1 MAKDSAHEFSDAE
14 IRAFEREVAGV
25 YGEASKTAYA
35 ILKRY
40 LAQFEADDEKMRER
54 LGAGKITK
62 AQYRSWRSGKIAAGR
77 RYRIV
82 LKQCAE
88 AMTHA
93 NVVAAAAIEGRLPE
107 VYAENYNYGTWQVE
121 SAVGVDTAYALQ
133 DASTVQR
140 LLTDHDSYLPKPS
153 VNVAKDVAWN
163 RRLIANQITQG
174 VLLGESIPKI
184 AKRIQDVAGS
194 NRAAA
199 VRLARTST
207 TAAENAGRVDSYK
220 RAKGLG
226 IKVQQ
231 EWMATLDLR
240 TRSSHR
246 QLDGEKVEVGE
257 KFSNGCRYP
266 GDPEAPYAE
275 TCNCRCTLIA
285 CCDGLDVL
293 DGERF
298 SRLPEGMTYEEWK
311 AGKPAV
317 NGAKPADRTI
327 SEFMEMPGT
336 ARKLDA
342 AGVSP
347 TEARKRLTEQ
357 LKEYGIPSG
366 SFRKMSAGDQ
376 QKVLDAA
383 LARIRRIAG
392 KPDMSA
398 SVYSCLNGD
407 QRDAVKGILKRSD
420 KAARS
425 VYLKHERD
433 FVLLNGG
440 WDKTAHYN
448 PTDGGVRLN
457 LERVFSKDGLRPQ
470 GTTWFHEF
478 GHMVDGL
485 NSNISETYKGG
496 VFAKTIKKE
505 ANAYI
510 DARNKE
516 MREGFKRAK
525 AAKDLGWLEANGYIS
540 KWKVDYLRKHPDNV
554 AEAISSL
561 KHTKADAYRSVES
574 EIWEMS
580 DADKADLSDLFGG
593 ATLNKCSDGWEHSK
607 SYWRPKGATEDYQL
621 ARLAHE
627 GFAEFFSASTANPES
642 LAVLRK
648 YLPESSKIFEEM
660 LEELI

>member
-25 YGEASKTAYA
+25 YGEASTTAYA
-35 ILKRY
+35 DLKRY
-40 LAQFEADDEKMRER
+40 LAQFEADDERMRER
-54 LGAGKITK
+54 LEAGEITK
-62 AQYRSWRSGKIAAGR
+62 APYRSWRSGKIAAGR

-153 VNVAKDVAWN
+153 VNVAKDMAWN

-226 IKVQQ
+226 INVQQ
-231 EWMATLDLR
+231 EWVATLDLR

-246 QLDGEKVEVGE
+246 KIDREKVDVGE

-275 TCNCRCTLIA
+275 TCNCRCTLVA

-317 NGAKPADRTI
+317 NGTKPANRTI

-336 ARKLDA
+336 KRKLDA
-342 AGVSP
+342 AGVSK
-347 TEARKRLTEQ
+347 TEARKRLSRQ
-357 LKEYGIPSG
+357 LEDYGIPSG

-376 QKVLDAA
+376 QKVLDTA
-383 LARIRRIAG
+383 LAPGSTPIVNGRRVFKEIKGEHSAG
-392 KPDMSA
+392 SDLAKVNPNFKTKKDTDGRYSYNCQRCVPAYEARRRGLDVVAKPVKMNKWGKISA
-398 SVYSCLNGD
+398 YDPFARAESYKKVFPGATWKRGGDKPEKEITSFLLAVNGD
-407 QRDAVKGILKRSD
+407 
-420 KAARS
+420 ARAEVS
-425 VYLKHERD
+425 VS
-433 FVLLNGG
+433 
-440 WDKTAHYN
+440 WDHALCGKSGRH
-448 PTDGGVRLN
+448 
-457 LERVFSKDGLRPQ
+457 VF
-470 GTTWFHEF
+470 
-478 GHMVDGL
+478 
-485 NSNISETYKGG
+485 
-496 VFAKTIKKE
+496 
-505 ANAYI
+505 
-510 DARNKE
+510 
-516 MREGFKRAK
+516 
-525 AAKDLGWLEANGYIS
+525 
-540 KWKVDYLRKHPDNV
+540 V
-554 AEAISSL
+554 AEKAGNAIKFIDPQSGDEDVSWYFGII
-561 KHTKADAYRSVES
+561 KAEETEFARVDDAGFG
-574 EIWEMS
+574 
-580 DADKADLSDLFGG
+580 DLIDECLTTRG
-593 ATLNKCSDGWEHSK
+593 
-607 SYWRPKGATEDYQL
+607 
-621 ARLAHE
+621 
-627 GFAEFFSASTANPES
+627 
-642 LAVLRK
+642 
-648 YLPESSKIFEEM
+648 
-660 LEELI
+660 

>member
-35 ILKRY
+35 NLKRY

-54 LGAGKITK
+54 LEAGEITK

-153 VNVAKDVAWN
+153 VNVAKDMAWN

-226 IKVQQ
+226 INVQQ
-231 EWMATLDLR
+231 EWVATLDLR

-246 QLDGEKVEVGE
+246 KLDREKVEVGE

-275 TCNCRCTLIA
+275 TCNCRCTLVA
-285 CCDGLDVL
+285 CGDGLDVL

-317 NGAKPADRTI
+317 NGTKPANRTI
-327 SEFMEMPGT
+327 SEFMGMPGT

-376 QKVLDAA
+376 QKVLDTA
-383 LARIRRIAG
+383 LAPGSTPIVNGRRVFKEIKGEHSAG
-392 KPDMSA
+392 SDLAKVNPNFKTKKDKDGRYSHNCQRCVPAYEARRRGLDVVAKPVKMNKWGKISA
-398 SVYSCLNGD
+398 YDPFARAESYKKVFPGATWKRGGDKPEKEITSFLLAVNGD
-407 QRDAVKGILKRSD
+407 ARAEVSVSWDHALCGKSGRHVFVAEKTRNAIKFIDPQSGDEDVSWYFGIIKAEETEFARVDDA
-420 KAARS
+420 
-425 VYLKHERD
+425 
-433 FVLLNGG
+433 
-440 WDKTAHYN
+440 
-448 PTDGGVRLN
+448 
-457 LERVFSKDGLRPQ
+457 
-470 GTTWFHEF
+470 EF
-478 GHMVDGL
+478 GDL
-485 NSNISETYKGG
+485 
-496 VFAKTIKKE
+496 
-505 ANAYI
+505 I
-510 DARNKE
+510 DECLTTR
-516 MREGFKRAK
+516 G
-525 AAKDLGWLEANGYIS
+525 
-540 KWKVDYLRKHPDNV
+540 
-554 AEAISSL
+554 
-561 KHTKADAYRSVES
+561 
-574 EIWEMS
+574 
-580 DADKADLSDLFGG
+580 
-593 ATLNKCSDGWEHSK
+593 
-607 SYWRPKGATEDYQL
+607 
-621 ARLAHE
+621 
-627 GFAEFFSASTANPES
+627 
-642 LAVLRK
+642 
-648 YLPESSKIFEEM
+648 
-660 LEELI
+660 

>member
-1 MAKDSAHEFSDAE
+1 MAADEAHEAADAE
-14 IRAFEREVAGV
+14 IEAFRREVAGV
-25 YGEASKTAYA
+25 YREAEETASRTLREYLERFREQDDAWRDRVARGEATE
-35 ILKRY
+35 
-40 LAQFEADDEKMRER
+40 AQWKSWRR
-54 LGAGKITK
+54 GKILT
-62 AQYRSWRSGKIAAGR
+62 GR
-77 RYRIV
+77 RYRVV
-82 LKQCAE
+82 LRQVAE
-88 AMTHA
+88 GYTHA
-93 NVVAAAAIEGRLPE
+93 NEIAMDALEGRLPG
-107 VYAENYNYGTWQVE
+107 VYAENYNYGTFQAY
-121 SAVGVDTAYALQ
+121 SAARVDDAFALQ

-153 VNVAKDVAWN
+153 VNVPKDTAWN
-163 RRLIANQITQG
+163 RRLLANQITQG
-174 VLLGESIPKI
+174 VLLGESMPKI
-184 AKRIQDVAGS
+184 AKRVGKVTGS
-194 NRAAA
+194 NMAAA
-199 VRLARTST
+199 MRTARTSV
-207 TAAENAGRVDSYK
+207 TAAENVGRVDSYR
-220 RAKGLG
+220 RAQSLG
-226 IKVQQ
+226 IELEQ
-231 EWMATLDLR
+231 EWLATLDGR
-240 TRSSHR
+240 TRHTHR
-246 QLDGEKVEVGE
+246 QLDGEKVKVGG
-257 KFSNGCRYP
+257 KFENGCRYP

-285 CCDGLDVL
+285 AVEGVDYSDGK
-293 DGERF
+293 RW
-298 SRLPEGMTYEEWK
+298 SRLPDGMTYEEWK
-311 AGKPAV
+311 ASKPAV
-317 NGAKPADRTI
+317 TGAKPADRTI
-327 SEFMEMPGT
+327 SEFMGMPGT
-336 ARKLDA
+336 KRKLDA

-376 QKVLDAA
+376 QKVLDTA

-398 SVYSCLNGD
+398 SVYSRLSGD
-407 QRDAVKGILKRSD
+407 QRDAVKDILKRSD

-440 WDKTAHYN
+440 WDGTAHYS

-516 MREGFKRAK
+516 MREGFKK
-525 AAKDLGWLEANGYIS
+525 AVEAEDLDWLQSNGYLD
-540 KWKVDYLRKHPDNV
+540 KWRVDFLRKNPERIDLALSTLHH
-554 AEAISSL
+554 S
-561 KHTKADAYRSVES
+561 KKDAYRSVAD
-574 EIWEMS
+574 EIGKMGH
-580 DADKADLSDLFGG
+580 AQKADLSDLICG
-593 ATLNKCSDGWEHSK
+593 ATLNKCEDGWYHDRG
-607 SYWRPKGATEDYQL
+607 YWRPKGSGEDFTL
-621 ARLAHE
+621 MRLSHE
-627 GFAEFFSASTANPES
+627 GFAEFFSAHTANPES

>member
-1 MAKDSAHEFSDAE
+1 MARDSAHEFSDAE

-35 ILKRY
+35 NLKRY

-54 LGAGKITK
+54 LEAGEITK

-184 AKRIQDVAGS
+184 AKRMQDVTGA

-199 VRLARTST
+199 MRLARTST

-231 EWMATLDLR
+231 EWVATLDLH

-246 QLDGEKVEVGE
+246 EIDREKVEVGE

-266 GDPEAPYAE
+266 GDPEAPYAQ
-275 TCNCRCTLIA
+275 TANCRCTLVA

-298 SRLPEGMTYEEWK
+298 SRLPVGMTYEEWK

-317 NGAKPADRTI
+317 NGTKPANRTI

-336 ARKLDA
+336 KRKLDT
-342 AGVSP
+342 AGVSK
-347 TEARKRLTEQ
+347 TEARKRLSRQ
-357 LKEYGIPSG
+357 LEDYGIPSSG
-366 SFRKMSAGDQ
+366 FRKMSAGDQ
-376 QKVLDAA
+376 QKVLDTA
-383 LARIRRIAG
+383 LAPGSTPIVNGRRVFKEIKGEHSAGSDLALVNPNFKARKDKDGRYSNNCQRCVPAYEARRRGLDVVAKPVKMNKWGRI
-392 KPDMSA
+392 SA
-398 SVYSCLNGD
+398 YDAFARPESYKKVFPGVTWKHGGDRPEKEITSFLLAINGD
-407 QRDAVKGILKRSD
+407 ARAEVSVSWDQELCGKSGRHVFVAEKTGNAIKFIDPQSGDEDVSWYFGIIKAEETEFARVDDA
-420 KAARS
+420 
-425 VYLKHERD
+425 
-433 FVLLNGG
+433 
-440 WDKTAHYN
+440 
-448 PTDGGVRLN
+448 
-457 LERVFSKDGLRPQ
+457 
-470 GTTWFHEF
+470 EF
-478 GHMVDGL
+478 GDL
-485 NSNISETYKGG
+485 
-496 VFAKTIKKE
+496 
-505 ANAYI
+505 I
-510 DARNKE
+510 DECLTTR
-516 MREGFKRAK
+516 G
-525 AAKDLGWLEANGYIS
+525 
-540 KWKVDYLRKHPDNV
+540 
-554 AEAISSL
+554 
-561 KHTKADAYRSVES
+561 
-574 EIWEMS
+574 
-580 DADKADLSDLFGG
+580 
-593 ATLNKCSDGWEHSK
+593 
-607 SYWRPKGATEDYQL
+607 
-621 ARLAHE
+621 
-627 GFAEFFSASTANPES
+627 
-642 LAVLRK
+642 
-648 YLPESSKIFEEM
+648 
-660 LEELI
+660 

>member
-1 MAKDSAHEFSDAE
+1 MARDSAHEFSDAE

-35 ILKRY
+35 DLKRY

-54 LGAGKITK
+54 LGAGEITK

-133 DASTVQR
+133 DAHTVQR

-163 RRLIANQITQG
+163 RKLIANQITQG
-174 VLLGESIPKI
+174 ILLGESIPKI
-184 AKRIQDVAGS
+184 AKRMQDVTTA

-199 VRLARTST
+199 LRLARTST
-207 TAAENAGRVDSYK
+207 TAAENVGRVDSYK

-231 EWMATLDLR
+231 EWMATLDGR

-246 QLDGEKVEVGE
+246 QLDGEKVEVGG

-266 GDPEAPYAE
+266 GDPEAKYAE
-275 TCNCRCTLIA
+275 TANCRCTLVA

-298 SRLPEGMTYEEWK
+298 SRLPAGMTYEEWK

-336 ARKLDA
+336 KRKLDT
-342 AGVSP
+342 AGVSK
-347 TEARKRLTEQ
+347 TEARKRLSRQ
-357 LKEYGIPSG
+357 LEDYGIPSSG
-366 SFRKMSAGDQ
+366 FRKMSAGDQ
-376 QKVLDAA
+376 QKVLDSALGTVYEGGGKSRAKPVEHSMEFAVDMGKIASRDYRAKVSKAVGKDAA
-383 LARIRRIAG
+383 DGVHASIRRILSHRGGTNGEDLYAIDLSTG
-392 KPDMSA
+392 KTIT
-398 SVYSCLNGD
+398 SCVNSTVGSTVIPPAKFGKKVEAAIGD
-407 QRDAVKGILKRSD
+407 GRRV
-420 KAARS
+420 
-425 VYLKHERD
+425 
-433 FVLLNGG
+433 VLLHNHPASGIPSAADLLAVGG
-440 WDKTAHYN
+440 KGCEMGIIAAHDGSIYTFEKVSEPDASYN
-448 PTDGGVRLN
+448 VDEVKYLRIQRLYGGNEDRLFRAIE
-457 LERVFSKDGLRPQ
+457 ERF
-470 GTTWFHEF
+470 
-478 GHMVDGL
+478 
-485 NSNISETYKGG
+485 
-496 VFAKTIKKE
+496 
-505 ANAYI
+505 
-510 DARNKE
+510 
-516 MREGFKRAK
+516 GFK
-525 AAKDLGWLEANGYIS
+525 I
-540 KWKVDYLRKHPDNV
+540 
-554 AEAISSL
+554 
-561 KHTKADAYRSVES
+561 
-574 EIWEMS
+574 
-580 DADKADLSDLFGG
+580 
-593 ATLNKCSDGWEHSK
+593 EH
-607 SYWRPKGATEDYQL
+607 
-621 ARLAHE
+621 HE
-627 GFAEFFSASTANPES
+627 
-642 LAVLRK
+642 
-648 YLPESSKIFEEM
+648 
-660 LEELI
+660 

>member
-35 ILKRY
+35 NLKRY

-54 LGAGKITK
+54 LEAGEITK

-153 VNVAKDVAWN
+153 VNVAKDMAWN

-226 IKVQQ
+226 INVQQ
-231 EWMATLDLR
+231 EWVATLDLR

-246 QLDGEKVEVGE
+246 KLDREKVEVGE

-275 TCNCRCTLIA
+275 TCNCRCTLVA

-317 NGAKPADRTI
+317 NGTKPANRTI
-327 SEFMEMPGT
+327 SEFMGMPGT

-376 QKVLDAA
+376 QKVLDTA
-383 LARIRRIAG
+383 LAPGSTPIVNGRRVFKEIKGEHSAG
-392 KPDMSA
+392 SDLAKVNPNFKTKKDKDGRYSHNCQRCVPAYEARRRGLDVVAKPVKMNKWGKISA
-398 SVYSCLNGD
+398 YDPFARAESYKKVFPGATWKRGGDKPEKEITSFLLAVNGD
-407 QRDAVKGILKRSD
+407 ARAEVSVSWDHALCGKSGRHVFVAEKTRNAIKFIDPQSGDEDVSWYFGIIKAEETEFARVDDA
-420 KAARS
+420 
-425 VYLKHERD
+425 
-433 FVLLNGG
+433 
-440 WDKTAHYN
+440 
-448 PTDGGVRLN
+448 
-457 LERVFSKDGLRPQ
+457 
-470 GTTWFHEF
+470 EF
-478 GHMVDGL
+478 GDL
-485 NSNISETYKGG
+485 
-496 VFAKTIKKE
+496 
-505 ANAYI
+505 I
-510 DARNKE
+510 DECLTTR
-516 MREGFKRAK
+516 G
-525 AAKDLGWLEANGYIS
+525 
-540 KWKVDYLRKHPDNV
+540 
-554 AEAISSL
+554 
-561 KHTKADAYRSVES
+561 
-574 EIWEMS
+574 
-580 DADKADLSDLFGG
+580 
-593 ATLNKCSDGWEHSK
+593 
-607 SYWRPKGATEDYQL
+607 
-621 ARLAHE
+621 
-627 GFAEFFSASTANPES
+627 
-642 LAVLRK
+642 
-648 YLPESSKIFEEM
+648 
-660 LEELI
+660 

>member
-14 IRAFEREVAGV
+14 IRAFEREVAEV
-25 YGEASKTAYA
+25 YGEASKTVYA
-35 ILKRY
+35 NLKRY
-40 LAQFEADDEKMRER
+40 LAQFEADDEKKRER
-54 LGAGKITK
+54 LEAGEITK

-88 AMTHA
+88 AMTRA

-163 RRLIANQITQG
+163 RRLIASQITQG

-184 AKRIQDVAGS
+184 AERMQAVTGS

-207 TAAENAGRVDSYK
+207 TAAENSGRVDSYK

-231 EWMATLDLR
+231 EWVATLDLR

-246 QLDGEKVEVGE
+246 EIDREKVEVGE

-266 GDPEAPYAE
+266 GDPEAPYAQ
-275 TCNCRCTLIA
+275 TANCRCTLVA

-317 NGAKPADRTI
+317 NGTKPANRTI

-336 ARKLDA
+336 KRKLDT
-342 AGVSP
+342 AGVSK
-347 TEARKRLTEQ
+347 TEVRKRLSRQ
-357 LKEYGIPSG
+357 LEDYGIPSG

-383 LARIRRIAG
+383 LAPGSTPIVNGRRVFKEIKGEHSAG
-392 KPDMSA
+392 SDLAKVNPNFKTKKDKDGR
-398 SVYSCLNGD
+398 YSCNCQRCVPAYEARRRGLDVVAKPVKMNKWGKISAYDPFARAESYKKVFPGATWKRGGDKPEKEITSFLLAVNGD
-407 QRDAVKGILKRSD
+407 ARAEVSVSWDHALCGKRGRHVFVAEKAGNAIKFIDPQSGDEDVSWYFGIIKAEETEFARVDDA
-420 KAARS
+420 
-425 VYLKHERD
+425 
-433 FVLLNGG
+433 
-440 WDKTAHYN
+440 
-448 PTDGGVRLN
+448 
-457 LERVFSKDGLRPQ
+457 
-470 GTTWFHEF
+470 EF
-478 GHMVDGL
+478 GDL
-485 NSNISETYKGG
+485 
-496 VFAKTIKKE
+496 
-505 ANAYI
+505 I
-510 DARNKE
+510 DECLTTR
-516 MREGFKRAK
+516 G
-525 AAKDLGWLEANGYIS
+525 
-540 KWKVDYLRKHPDNV
+540 
-554 AEAISSL
+554 
-561 KHTKADAYRSVES
+561 
-574 EIWEMS
+574 
-580 DADKADLSDLFGG
+580 
-593 ATLNKCSDGWEHSK
+593 
-607 SYWRPKGATEDYQL
+607 
-621 ARLAHE
+621 
-627 GFAEFFSASTANPES
+627 
-642 LAVLRK
+642 
-648 YLPESSKIFEEM
+648 
-660 LEELI
+660 

>member
-35 ILKRY
+35 NLKRY

-54 LGAGKITK
+54 LEAGEITK

-153 VNVAKDVAWN
+153 VNVAKDMAWN

-184 AKRIQDVAGS
+184 AKRMQDVTGA

-231 EWMATLDLR
+231 EWLATMDGR

-266 GDPEAPYAE
+266 GDPEALYAE
-275 TCNCRCTLIA
+275 TANCRCTLVA

-317 NGAKPADRTI
+317 TGAKPANRTI
-327 SEFMEMPGT
+327 SEFMDMPGT

-376 QKVLDAA
+376 QKVLDTA

-398 SVYSCLNGD
+398 SVYSRLNGD

-440 WDKTAHYN
+440 WGGTAHYS

-554 AEAISSL
+554 TEAISSL

-580 DADKADLSDLFGG
+580 NADKADLSDLFSG
-593 ATLNKCSDGWEHSK
+593 ATLNKCKDGWYHERG
-607 SYWRPKGATEDYQL
+607 YWRPKGSGEDFTL
-621 ARLAHE
+621 MRLSHE
-627 GFAEFFSASTANPES
+627 GFAEFFSAHTANQES
-642 LAVLRK
+642 LDVLRK
-648 YLPESSKIFEEM
+648 YLPESTIIFEEM

>member
-1 MAKDSAHEFSDAE
+1 MAADEAHEAADAE
-14 IRAFEREVAGV
+14 IEAFRREVSGIYA
-25 YGEASKTAYA
+25 EAQKTASKT
-35 ILKRY
+35 LTEY
-40 LAQFEADDEKMRER
+40 LERFREEDDAWRDRVARGEATEAQWKSWRR
-54 LGAGKITK
+54 GKILT
-62 AQYRSWRSGKIAAGR
+62 GR
-77 RYRIV
+77 RYRVV
-82 LKQCAE
+82 LKQVAE
-88 AMTHA
+88 GYTHA
-93 NVVAAAAIEGRLPE
+93 NEIAMDALEGRLPG
-107 VYAENYNYGTWQVE
+107 VYAENYNYGTFQAY
-121 SAVGVDTAYALQ
+121 SAARVDDAFALQ

-140 LLTDHDSYLPKPS
+140 LLTDHDSYLPKPT
-153 VNVAKDVAWN
+153 VNVPKDVAWN

-174 VLLGESIPKI
+174 VLLGESMPKI
-184 AKRIQDVAGS
+184 AKRVGKVTGS
-194 NRAAA
+194 NMATAMRT
-199 VRLARTST
+199 ARTSV
-207 TAAENAGRVDSYK
+207 TAAENVGRVDSYR
-220 RAKGLG
+220 RAQSLG
-226 IKVQQ
+226 IELEQ
-231 EWMATLDLR
+231 EWLATMDGR

-257 KFSNGCRYP
+257 KFSNDCRYP

-285 CCDGLDVL
+285 AVDGVDYS
-293 DGERF
+293 DGKRW

-317 NGAKPADRTI
+317 TGTKPANRTI

-336 ARKLDA
+336 KRKLDV

-376 QKVLDAA
+376 QKVLDTA

-440 WDKTAHYN
+440 WGGTAHYS

-516 MREGFKRAK
+516 MREGFKK
-525 AAKDLGWLEANGYIS
+525 AVEAEDLDWLLSNGYLE
-540 KWKVDYLRKHPDNV
+540 KWRVDFLRKNPERIDLALSTLHH
-554 AEAISSL
+554 S
-561 KHTKADAYRSVES
+561 KKDAYRSVAD
-574 EIWEMS
+574 EIGKMGH
-580 DADKADLSDLFGG
+580 AQKADLSDLICG
-593 ATLNKCSDGWEHSK
+593 ATLNKCEDGWYHDRG
-607 SYWRPKGATEDYQL
+607 YWRPKGSGEDFTL
-621 ARLAHE
+621 MRLSHE
-627 GFAEFFSASTANPES
+627 GFAEFFSAHTANPES
-642 LAVLRK
+642 LDVLRK

>member
-14 IRAFEREVAGV
+14 IRAFEREVEGV

-35 ILKRY
+35 NLKRY

-54 LGAGKITK
+54 LESGEITK

-121 SAVGVDTAYALQ
+121 SAVGRDTAFALQ

-153 VNVAKDVAWN
+153 VNVAKDMAWN

-174 VLLGESIPKI
+174 ILLGESIPKI
-184 AKRIQDVAGS
+184 AKRMQGVTGA

-220 RAKGLG
+220 RAQSLG
-226 IKVQQ
+226 IELKQ
-231 EWMATLDLR
+231 EWLATLDGR

-285 CCDGLDVL
+285 AVEGIDYSDGK
-293 DGERF
+293 RW

-317 NGAKPADRTI
+317 TGTKPANRTI

-336 ARKLDA
+336 KRKLDA
-342 AGVSP
+342 AGVSK
-347 TEARKRLTEQ
+347 TEARKRLSRQ
-357 LKEYGIPSG
+357 LEDYGIPSG

-376 QKVLDAA
+376 QKALDTA
-383 LARIRRIAG
+383 LAPGSTPIVNGRRVFKEIKGEHSAGSDLALVNQNFKARKDKDGRYSNNCQRCVPAYEARRRGLDVVAKPVKMNKWGRI
-392 KPDMSA
+392 SA
-398 SVYSCLNGD
+398 YDAFAHPESYKKVFPGVTWKHGGDRPEKEITSFLLAINGD
-407 QRDAVKGILKRSD
+407 ARAEVSVSWDQELCGKSGRHVFVAEKAGNTIRFVDPQSGDEDVSWYFGII
-420 KAARS
+420 KAEETEFAR
-425 VYLKHERD
+425 VD
-433 FVLLNGG
+433 N
-440 WDKTAHYN
+440 A
-448 PTDGGVRLN
+448 
-457 LERVFSKDGLRPQ
+457 
-470 GTTWFHEF
+470 EF
-478 GHMVDGL
+478 GDL
-485 NSNISETYKGG
+485 
-496 VFAKTIKKE
+496 
-505 ANAYI
+505 I
-510 DARNKE
+510 DECLTTR
-516 MREGFKRAK
+516 G
-525 AAKDLGWLEANGYIS
+525 
-540 KWKVDYLRKHPDNV
+540 
-554 AEAISSL
+554 
-561 KHTKADAYRSVES
+561 
-574 EIWEMS
+574 
-580 DADKADLSDLFGG
+580 
-593 ATLNKCSDGWEHSK
+593 
-607 SYWRPKGATEDYQL
+607 
-621 ARLAHE
+621 
-627 GFAEFFSASTANPES
+627 
-642 LAVLRK
+642 
-648 YLPESSKIFEEM
+648 
-660 LEELI
+660 